1 MNIVRT
7 VFLMTLMMGLFL
19 FVGYLIGG
27 KEGMTIAFFFSL
39 IMNFGSYWFSDK
51 IVLAM
56 YKAKEVSR
64 ESVPNLYNLVE
75 ELTKNANLPMPRVYL
90 INNDTPN
97 AFATGRNPKNAAVA
111 FTTGILKMLNN
122 KEIAGV
128 VAHELAHIKNKDI
141 LLATITATLVGT
153 ITYIAHMASW
163 AMIFGRGGGDRRDN
177 GLAAL
182 FMIIVA
188 PIAATLIQLAIS
200 RAREYYADETGAK
213 IAADPMGLAS
223 ALKKL
228 TMANQ
233 NKPIQNAKP
242 ASAHMF
248 IVNPLSGQ
256 SFAKMFSTHPPLEE
270 RIKRLELI
278 AAGRR

>member
-1 MNIVRT
+1 MNTVRT

-27 KEGMTIAFFFSL
+27 RDGMTIAFFFSL

-56 YKAKEVSR
+56 YKAKEVNR
-64 ESVPNLYNLVE
+64 ETAPNLYNMVE
-75 ELTKNANLPMPRVYL
+75 ELTQNANLPMPKVYL

-111 FTTGILKMLNN
+111 FTTGILKMLSN

-128 VAHELAHIKNKDI
+128 VAHELAHIKNRDI

-163 AMIFGRGGGDRRDN
+163 AMIFTRGGDKRDN
-177 GLAAL
+177 GLAAI

-213 IAADPMGLAS
+213 IASDPMGLAS
-223 ALKKL
+223 ALRKL

-233 NKPIQNAKP
+233 SRPIQDAKP

-270 RIKRLELI
+270 RIKRLEMM